1 LIPLIDM
8 DAYSTRQQGDA
19 KNAGLDN
26 VANAG
31 APAVSDRRRRGRG
44 GRLPRQDLP
53 GAAERHPGGG
63 GGGRVI
69 AMADDTHHLLVAASL
84 AAGAANVRRQRK
96 PTLADALKQAK
107 KAGVDVSGA
116 TIEDGKVSLTFGE
129 NEDAKVTPLEQWRAK
144 RRGQG

>member
-1 LIPLIDM
+1 
-8 DAYSTRQQGDA
+8 
-19 KNAGLDN
+19 LDESHN

-31 APAVSDRRRRGRG
+31 EPAVSNRRRRAR
-44 GRLPRQDLP
+44 GRLPRQDPP

-69 AMADDTHHLLVAASL
+69 AMADDTHHHFVAASL
-84 AAGAANVRRQRK
+84 AAGAANVRRRQRK
-96 PTLADALKQAK
+96 PTLAGALKQAK
-107 KAGVDVSGA
+107 KAGVNVSGA

-129 NEDAKVTPLEQWRAK
+129 DEEARVTPLEQWRAK